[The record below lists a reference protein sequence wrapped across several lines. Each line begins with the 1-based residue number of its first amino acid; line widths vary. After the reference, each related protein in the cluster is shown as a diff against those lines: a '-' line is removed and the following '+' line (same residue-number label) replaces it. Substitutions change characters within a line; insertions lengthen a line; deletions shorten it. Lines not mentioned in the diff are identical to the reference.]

1 MKRWLLF
8 GFFLII
14 GVVALVLITLALTP
28 QAANPAFDAAVQFAN
43 AAGKG
48 DDAAALPLLSD
59 GLRDWVQENCEGGR
73 PSACVQG
80 YIPPEWGK
88 LVSAVFRRAAPD
100 GPNWDVDV
108 IATYETGTGASGVC
122 SYFRVE
128 RSADGQWRITE
139 WAGFLWC
146 GDSRSRG
153 MATNPD
159 TPNHAP

>member
-1 MKRWLLF
+1 MKRW
-8 GFFLII
+8 FLIALI
-14 GVVALVLITLALTP
+14 VIISLIALVLITLALTP
-28 QAANPAFDAAVQFAN
+28 QATNPAFEVAVQFAN

-48 DDAAALPLLSD
+48 DDASALPLLSD
-59 GLRDWVQENCEGGR
+59 DLRAWVQENCEGGR

-88 LVSAVFRRAAPD
+88 LLSAVFRRAAPD

-108 IATYETGTGASGVC
+108 IANYEKDTGASGVC
-122 SYFRVE
+122 SYFRLEQAV
-128 RSADGQWRITE
+128 DGTWRIAR

-146 GDSRSRG
+146 GDTRSRS

-159 TPNHAP
+159 APNRAP

>member
-1 MKRWLLF
+1 M
-8 GFFLII
+8 
-14 GVVALVLITLALTP
+14 VSAAALVLITLLLTP
-28 QAANPAFDAAVQFAN
+28 QAANPAFDAAVRFAT

-73 PSACVQG
+73 PSACIQG
-80 YIPPEWGK
+80 YIPPEWGA
-88 LVSAVFRRAAPD
+88 LVSVVFRRAAPD

-108 IATYETGTGASGVC
+108 IATYEKDTGASGVC

-128 RSADGQWRITE
+128 PADDRQWRITR
-139 WAGFLWC
+139 WAGFVWC
-146 GDSRSRG
+146 GDGRSRQ

-159 TPNHAP
+159 APNRAP